1 MSQALEKYE
10 NKVHD
15 REVKLLGLHLCAEL
29 ELCPGIILL
38 SILHAEVQVKAHCPR
53 SRTLM

>member
-1 MSQALEKYE
+1 MSQALGKYE

-29 ELCPGIILL
+29 DLCPGIILL
-38 SILHAEVQVKAHCPR
+38 PILHAEVQAKAHCPR